1 MSEGGTETAAVEVDQ
16 ATVLATGE
24 NDAPIEGVASLRV
37 EQADTPQ
44 EIERIAVLREMTAQ
58 APARSVADAQ
68 FLDQSRIAHSALL
81 KITQRFGV
89 GIELLLIERGS
100 LLEHSGRVD
109 GRSAL
114 LLEVG
119 EALAERQMA
128 GQLDKA
134 NQIATLAAAVAVE
147 EIFASIDVERRLSFP
162 VQRTE
167 SDELG
172 GAVTC
177 RAGVPVLLPQI
188 IEQRLALFEF
198 FDVLAHGAFP
208 SGNRA

>member
-1 MSEGGTETAAVEVDQ
+1 
-16 ATVLATGE
+16 
-24 NDAPIEGVASLRV
+24 
-37 EQADTPQ
+37 
-44 EIERIAVLREMTAQ
+44 
-58 APARSVADAQ
+58 
-68 FLDQSRIAHSALL
+68 
-81 KITQRFGV
+81 
-89 GIELLLIERGS
+89 
-100 LLEHSGRVD
+100 
-109 GRSAL
+109 
-114 LLEVG
+114 
-119 EALAERQMA
+119 MA

-147 EIFASIDVERRLSFP
+147 EIFASIDVEQRLSFP

-198 FDVLAHGAFP
+198 FDVLAHGAFSVRKP
-208 SGNRA
+208 KRRRRSPAFPGEDGGWEKILLR

>member
-1 MSEGGTETAAVEVDQ
+1 M
-16 ATVLATGE
+16 
-24 NDAPIEGVASLRV
+24 
-37 EQADTPQ
+37 
-44 EIERIAVLREMTAQ
+44 
-58 APARSVADAQ
+58 
-68 FLDQSRIAHSALL
+68 
-81 KITQRFGV
+81 
-89 GIELLLIERGS
+89 
-100 LLEHSGRVD
+100 
-109 GRSAL
+109 

-147 EIFASIDVERRLSFP
+147 EIFARVDVERRPSFP

-167 SDELG
+167 TDELG

-198 FDVLAHGAFP
+198 FDVLAHGAFS